1 MKRVLQLVLAMAVLL
16 LLVGVA
22 SAADKTTVDGWVSD
36 SMCAA
41 KGAKAGH
48 EECAK
53 KCLSKGAHMVV
64 VTDKDSKILMVDNPD
79 ALKGHEGHHVAVTG
93 EINGDSIHVDGAKMM

>member
-1 MKRVLQLVLAMAVLL
+1 MKRVLLVILASAVLL
-16 LLVGVA
+16 LWVGLA

-53 KCLSKGAHMVV
+53 KCLAKGAHMVV

-79 ALKGHEGHHVAVTG
+79 SLKGHEGHHVAVTG
-93 EINGDSIHVDGAKMM
+93 EISGDSIHVDSAKMM